1 MTVSCW
7 WTLSASTPHLPIY
20 HGFISTHGFV
30 VSEEIGKDNRLLF
43 PESLMADSS
52 SLLCPHVLHFR
63 WKGSVFLSGL
73 NLSWPYDSLWPIGH
87 DWTDF
92 AWLLGL
98 DWRGLAVF
106 AFTFLDSIHYIMRL
120 TLCCFLS
127 DVEHLETEAQWAGT
141 PAPPEAAAG
150 SLQAPWAPV
159 PGWAQLSPRDLE
171 PSRW

>member
-7 WTLSASTPHLPIY
+7 RTLSASTPHLCIY

-52 SLLCPHVLHFR
+52 SPLCPHVLHFR
-63 WKGSVFLSGL
+63 WRGSVFLSRL
-73 NLSWPYDSLWPIGH
+73 SLSWPCDSLWPIGH
-87 DWTDF
+87 DRTVF

-120 TLCCFLS
+120 TLYCFLS
-127 DVEHLETEAQWAGT
+127 DVEHPEKEAQRARHPRPSRGGSGF
-141 PAPPEAAAG
+141 PPG
-150 SLQAPWAPV
+150 PLRPRCLGGLSWAPV
-159 PGWAQLSPRDLE
+159 I
-171 PSRW
+171 